1 MIPRCFKLL
10 ACLFFIG
17 APALANDSSAELKTG
32 GLVLLKTSKIEMR
45 SEDLFISNK
54 EIKIHYVFLNNSPT
68 DIATVVAFPMPRIP
82 MSGWGETLEIPN
94 VNSDNFL
101 DFSTS
106 VNGRPISARAELRAY
121 QDDHEV
127 TSILKAAGVSLTSN
141 YRQMENILDRL
152 PKSKTEAL
160 IRDKLVDANKGPRWS
175 LAITYY
181 FNIVFPAGK
190 ETRIEHKYRPSVG
203 SSNVTSLGDQNLI
216 SQSQINEEV
225 STYCID
231 DATMKVISGAK
242 KPPYMDYGSP
252 FTEERISYILHTGAN
267 WAGPI
272 GRFHLTI
279 DKGSP
284 DNIINLCYGV
294 TKSAPTLVEF
304 SKTDFTP
311 NNDIDILIFKPFDK
325 KHIQPVREIMG
336 GAFGTVVAA
345 HSECVSHEAVL
356 PRFLRDR
363 ASTDRFMLRP
373 QRKSATPTAVGIPP
387 TMIALIPRPTALE
400 AP

>member
-1 MIPRCFKLL
+1 MIPRLFNLL
-10 ACLFFIG
+10 PCLFLIG
-17 APALANDSSAELKTG
+17 TPALANDSTAELKTG
-32 GLVLLKTSKIEMR
+32 GLVLLKSSKIEMQ
-45 SEDLFISNK
+45 SEDLFISSK
-54 EIKIHYVFLNNSPT
+54 EIRIKYVFLNDSPT
-68 DIATVVAFPMPRIP
+68 DIKTIVAFPMPKIKQ
-82 MSGWGETLEIPN
+82 SGWGEDFEIPN

-121 QDDHEV
+121 QGDHEV
-127 TSILKAAGVSLTSN
+127 TSILKAAGVPLTSN
-141 YRQMENILDRL
+141 PRKMQNILENMHESTKR
-152 PKSKTEAL
+152 EL
-160 IRDKLVDANKGPRWS
+160 IRDNLVDASKGPRWS

-190 ETRIEHKYRPSVG
+190 ETTIEHKYRPSVG
-203 SSNVTSLGDQNLI
+203 SSNVTSLGDPNLI
-216 SQSQINEEV
+216 SQTRIKEEI
-225 STYCID
+225 SKYCID
-231 DATMKVISGAK
+231 DATLKVISGAK

-272 GRFHLTI
+272 GKFHLAI

-325 KHIQPVREIMG
+325 SIYNP
-336 GAFGTVVAA
+336 
-345 HSECVSHEAVL
+345 
-356 PRFLRDR
+356 
-363 ASTDRFMLRP
+363 
-373 QRKSATPTAVGIPP
+373 
-387 TMIALIPRPTALE
+387 
-400 AP
+400 